1 MTEPDG
7 WTLAE
12 FRVPG
17 ELAEVV
23 SDMLWAGGVAAVEE
37 SVAGGCVVLR
47 TSVDPSVVAEVLE
60 RHPDVSVT
68 DVWVSSSVADTW
80 REHAAPVHVSGD
92 VWLVP
97 AWTVPPAGSTSIL
110 IEPFDTFGLGNHPT
124 TVLALRSALAVAS
137 AGSTVLDVG
146 SGSGVLSVALS
157 VLRGCLCT
165 ATDIAPQARHALE
178 VNAETN
184 AVTGLVGWVE
194 DLALV
199 QRAAHATVV
208 ANILAPVLRDL
219 APQIEDACAPGGNI
233 ILSGMRTD
241 QEDAVVSCYRSSTLV
256 SREESEGWVAVTL
269 ARG

>member
-12 FRVPG
+12 FLVPS

-37 SVAGGCVVLR
+37 SVSGECVVLR
-47 TSVDPSVVAEVLE
+47 TSVDKSVVAAITG
-60 RHPDVSVT
+60 RYPGVSVT
-68 DVWVSSSVADTW
+68 EVWVSSSVADTW
-80 REHAAPVHVSGD
+80 REHATAVRVSGD
-92 VWLVP
+92 AWLVP
-97 AWTVPPAGSTSIL
+97 AWTEPPAGSTSIL

-124 TVLALRSALAVAS
+124 TVLALRSALAVTA

-178 VNAETN
+178 VNAAAN
-184 AVTGLVGWVE
+184 DVSGLVRWVD
-194 DLALV
+194 DLAPG
-199 QRAAHATVV
+199 RREAHTTVV

-219 APQIEDACAPGGNI
+219 ASRLEDACAPGGHI
-233 ILSGMRTD
+233 VLSGMRAEQMD
-241 QEDAVVSCYRSSTLV
+241 DVVSFYRSSTLV
-256 SREESEGWVAVTL
+256 SREESDGWVAVTL
-269 ARG
+269 ARS